1 MGYTHYYTILDPTQP
16 LRCSEIAQ
24 DIQNIILA
32 SEVPIGDGS
41 EDPNSQ
47 PILEHDLV
55 WLNGIGDEA
64 HETLCY
70 PPGFEWNR
78 EFRPPESEGFSF
90 CKTAR
95 KPYDVVVCAALLAIK
110 HHQGD
115 NVEITS
121 DGKFDDEW
129 QPAYRLYRRATR
141 RELPPE
147 FREYERPE
155 ELLQDKDEA
164 SQERVKNEF

>member
-1 MGYTHYYTILDPTQP
+1 MGYTHYYNIQDITKP
-16 LRCSEIAQ
+16 LMTSEIAQ
-24 DIQNIILA
+24 DIENIIMA
-32 SEVPIGDGS
+32 SEMPLGDGS
-41 EDPNSQ
+41 DEPGSQ

-55 WLNGIGDEA
+55 QVNGIGDEG

-70 PPGFEWNR
+70 PPDFEWNR
-78 EFRPPESEGFSF
+78 KFHQPESLGSDF

-115 NVEITS
+115 NVEIHS

-129 QPAYRLYRRATR
+129 QPAYRLYRRATG

-155 ELLQDKDEA
+155 KLLQRKDEA
-164 SQERVKNEF
+164 SQEKVKNEL

>member
-1 MGYTHYYTILDPTQP
+1 MGYTHYYTIQDPSQP
-16 LRCSEIAQ
+16 LRGSEIAQ

-32 SEVPIGDGS
+32 SEIPMGDGS
-41 EDPNSQ
+41 DDPDSQ

-55 WLNGIGDEA
+55 QLNGTGDEA
-64 HETLCY
+64 HETLYY
-70 PPGFEWNR
+70 PPYDEGNGFA
-78 EFRPPESEGFSF
+78 F

-110 HHQGD
+110 HHQED

-121 DGKFDDEW
+121 DGEFDDEW
-129 QPAYRLYRRATR
+129 QPAYRLYRRATG
-141 RELPPE
+141 RELPLE

-155 ELLQDKDEA
+155 ELLQDKDET
-164 SQERVKNEF
+164 SQERVKNEL

>member
-1 MGYTHYYTILDPTQP
+1 MGYTHYYNIQDITKP
-16 LRCSEIAQ
+16 LMTSEIAQ
-24 DIQNIILA
+24 DIGTIIMA
-32 SEVPIGDGS
+32 SEIPIGDGNGIQ
-41 EDPNSQ
+41 DSQ
-47 PILEHDLV
+47 PVLEHDLV
-55 WLNGIGDEA
+55 QMNGIGDES
-64 HETLCY
+64 HEALCY
-70 PPGFEWNR
+70 PPDFEWNR
-78 EFRPPESEGFSF
+78 QIHPAEFLGFAF

-121 DGKFDDEW
+121 DGKFDNEW

-147 FREYERPE
+147 FREYEQRD
-155 ELLQDKDEA
+155 ELLQAKD
-164 SQERVKNEF
+164 